1 MEQTTIFDAIESAE
15 ARNRGIEQA
24 GDNRRW
30 LLQYARSVAVEVG
43 RRKRRITADDVIR
56 ELIEKH
62 GWQEGRLG
70 NAAGGIFR
78 GNLWRDTN
86 ETRRSERV
94 SAHARKMTVW
104 EYVGK

>member
-1 MEQTTIFDAIESAE
+1 MEQTTIFDAIEAAA
-15 ARNRGIEQA
+15 ARDRGIEQA
-24 GDNRRW
+24 GDNRSW

-43 RRKRRITADDVIR
+43 QRKRRVTADDVIR

-70 NAAGGIFR
+70 NAAGGLFR
-78 GNLWRDTN
+78 GKSWRDTG
-86 ETRRSERV
+86 ETLRSERV
-94 SAHARKMTVW
+94 SAHRRKMTVW